1 MPARC
6 RFALATLAFL
16 ACSLALAA
24 DMQLP
29 GRVLRVVDGDSL
41 VLDVRGSLYRIE
53 LADIDAPELN
63 QPWGETAAARLHAR
77 LTGMFVVVSGDAT
90 GPAMRGRVVFK
101 GRDVALDMLY
111 DGLAWSTVAVDPQAA
126 FPHPYNAAQHQAQ
139 DARRGLWSDED
150 PIPPWE
156 WRAGGGVPSP

>member
-6 RFALATLAFL
+6 RFALATLPFL

-63 QPWGETAAARLHAR
+63 QPWGTTAADRLNAT
-77 LTGMFVVVSGDAT
+77 LAGMFVVVSGEVVDQT
-90 GPAMRGRVVFK
+90 VRGRVVFK
-101 GRDVALDMLY
+101 GRDVALDLLY
-111 DGLAWSTVAVDPQAA
+111 DGLAWSTVTVDPQAA
-126 FPHPYNAAQHQAQ
+126 FPHPYSAAQQQAQ
-139 DARRGLWSDED
+139 DARRGLWSDEGS
-150 PIPPWE
+150 IPPWA
-156 WRAGGGVPSP
+156 WRAGGSMPSP